1 MLVATWRGGIR
12 GSALVYVSTTVGW
25 DIGFIISMS
34 CSFVGLIFAA
44 LGKPFYRVQVAGD
57 SPLFRIV
64 EVLVVSVKNWRTKVP
79 HNSDDLS
86 AIRDHEPAS
95 RGSHPPQQPIQ
106 LQTFSVQQRTI
117 MNTGLGSF
125 QVPPASIPL
134 IPLVFMSLLVPVYE
148 FGFVPVLRKVTGHP
162 HGITHLQRVRVG
174 LVLSHFNDYSWN
186 CGGEE
191 KAWICPPH

>member
-1 MLVATWRGGIR
+1 MVCACEGNFGWNCPIQLQLQLPTRLSSNSCVDGTKALLFNDSICLLRLGGGGIR
-12 GSALVYVSTTVGW
+12 GSALVYVSATVGW

-57 SPLFRIV
+57 SPLLRIV

-86 AIRDHEPAS
+86 AIRDHESAS

-106 LQTFSVQQRTI
+106 VKQLDRLCCFKKQTYFI
-117 MNTGLGSF
+117 L
-125 QVPPASIPL
+125 
-134 IPLVFMSLLVPVYE
+134 Y
-148 FGFVPVLRKVTGHP
+148 
-162 HGITHLQRVRVG
+162 
-174 LVLSHFNDYSWN
+174 
-186 CGGEE
+186 
-191 KAWICPPH
+191 